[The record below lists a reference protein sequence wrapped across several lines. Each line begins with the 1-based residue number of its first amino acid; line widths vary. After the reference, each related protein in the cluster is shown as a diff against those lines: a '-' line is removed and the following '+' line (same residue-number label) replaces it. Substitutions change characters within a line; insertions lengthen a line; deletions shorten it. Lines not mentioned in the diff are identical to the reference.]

1 MQRRSVVDGELT
13 SAGALCAH
21 SCGVNDAGVCSLCEW
36 QHPCSTKHLPHVC
49 DEHICYHLVRQA
61 SSGRERE
68 GRGAERAC
76 THNHSTDASLWQ
88 SHLCTVADVL
98 SLHCTLSPHAQ
109 GSSSVVPHHLY
120 RYQLHC
126 MLSRRQYVWHECRLT
141 LSKHCLHHCACHH
154 HHQAGFCSVN
164 LTLLLVCR
172 FRQMAAAC
180 IVLAVVMNVYAMN
193 ERSQF
198 NTCFQV

>member
-1 MQRRSVVDGELT
+1 MLGFAASVSGSTPVQPSTYLTFVTNT
-13 SAGALCAH
+13 SAIIWYGKQ
-21 SCGVNDAGVCSLCEW
+21 VV
-36 QHPCSTKHLPHVC
+36 
-49 DEHICYHLVRQA
+49 
-61 SSGRERE
+61 
-68 GRGAERAC
+68 AERAC
-76 THNHSTDASLWQ
+76 THSHSTDTSLCGTHHICAL
-88 SHLCTVADVL
+88 SADVL

-154 HHQAGFCSVN
+154 HHQAGLCSVN

-172 FRQMAAAC
+172 FRQMAAVC
-180 IVLAVVMNVYAMN
+180 IVLAVVMNVYAMD

-198 NTCFQV
+198 NTCFQVGEFSLPTRS